1 MFNYFI
7 PEIFIVI

>member
-7 PEIFIVI
+7 PEIFVVI